1 MKRKD
6 RTLIIVSDALFL
18 LSYAVGQCNSERKR
32 STRVGTP
39 SLQSDTAQTH
49 IPNKTNWT
57 ITPSAS
63 KTDVQAV
70 VDPFQEG
77 YEERFPDGKM
87 DARKETEG
95 FLYDDTN
102 DFEGKAKREYE
113 EGYEEGYGD
122 GDDAELSRIEDG
134 EEPEEE

>member
-1 MKRKD
+1 MLARLLYRAILPKRIY
-6 RTLIIVSDALFL
+6 RTKRIGL
-18 LSYAVGQCNSERKR
+18 L
-32 STRVGTP
+32 P
-39 SLQSDTAQTH
+39 
-49 IPNKTNWT
+49 P
-57 ITPSAS
+57 PAS

-77 YEERFPDGKM
+77 YEEGFPDGKM

-122 GDDAELSRIEDG
+122 GYDDELSRIEDG